1 MGNRDPPGMAFT
13 FPIPFESK
21 QDLWIKMLA
30 GEALN
35 ITLSFSTSELF
46 AKYLKHVTPKK
57 KSAEVELILVLMQV
71 VWDMLQYSR

>member
-1 MGNRDPPGMAFT
+1 MAFT
-13 FPIPFESK
+13 FPIPFENK

-46 AKYLKHVTPKK
+46 VKYLKHVTPKK
-57 KSAEVELILVLMQV
+57 NLP
-71 VWDMLQYSR
+71 

>member
-1 MGNRDPPGMAFT
+1 MGKTQMVFGDQDPPGMAFT

-21 QDLWIKMLA
+21 QDLWINMLA

-57 KSAEVELILVLMQV
+57 IYRK
-71 VWDMLQYSR
+71 WN